1 MSGTPPVLVALM
13 IDAAYLGSE
22 ALVHVIDEALA
33 AERLQALIDATHAAA
48 LPPARINPV
57 TLETILSS

>member
-1 MSGTPPVLVALM
+1 MVLVG
-13 IDAAYLGSE
+13 IDDNAADLRRE

-33 AERLQALIDATHAAA
+33 AESLQPLSTPPMRLP

-57 TLETILSS
+57 TLETMVSS